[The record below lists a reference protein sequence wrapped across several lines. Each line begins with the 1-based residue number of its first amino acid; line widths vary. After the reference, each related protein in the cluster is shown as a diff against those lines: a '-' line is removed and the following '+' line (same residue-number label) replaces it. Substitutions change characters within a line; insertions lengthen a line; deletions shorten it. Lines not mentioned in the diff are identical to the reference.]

1 MNFQFGLIPLQA
13 QPEGSPFG
21 AFVPIILITGIFYFL
36 LIRPQQ
42 KKQKKLEA
50 MIKAIEKGD
59 NVVTSGGLHG
69 KVIGVTDDVLTLDI
83 GGVKGER
90 VKVKVTRARIE
101 HVDVASK
108 RGEESCVFAGVQS
121 GSSRRFCSSVITRS
135 RISPRKRP
143 ESRARG
149 CPTTRCASDWTCAA
163 ASIG

>member
-101 HVDVASK
+101 NVDVASK
-108 RGEESCVFAGVQS
+108 RGEES
-121 GSSRRFCSSVITRS
+121 
-135 RISPRKRP
+135 
-143 ESRARG
+143 
-149 CPTTRCASDWTCAA
+149 
-163 ASIG
+163 